1 MAITF
6 STGIK
11 LTDFTLVDKSP
22 QYSNKSWTGQI
33 IQRST
38 GVQYYE
44 FSFVLNFNK
53 DLYPEVNKF
62 ISLYKQGRPFQ
73 MSMGHFSKYL
83 GKQTGALAVK
93 SAVSKG
99 VYKFQ
104 TTAANKLEVG
114 TMIQFANHKKLY
126 SVIANDG
133 TTVSIFPALQA
144 NIQANE
150 TVNYNA
156 LIIEGTLL
164 PDNDYQV
171 TSTNIM
177 QIQFKCQEV
186 IR

>member
-1 MAITF
+1 
-6 STGIK
+6 
-11 LTDFTLVDKSP
+11 
-22 QYSNKSWTGQI
+22 
-33 IQRST
+33 
-38 GVQYYE
+38 
-44 FSFVLNFNK
+44 
-53 DLYPEVNKF
+53 
-62 ISLYKQGRPFQ
+62 

-133 TTVSIFPALQA
+133 TIVSIFPALQA

-186 IR
+186 VR

>member
-1 MAITF
+1 
-6 STGIK
+6 
-11 LTDFTLVDKSP
+11 
-22 QYSNKSWTGQI
+22 KSWTGQI

-93 SAVSKG
+93 SAVQKG
-99 VYKFQ
+99 VYKFL

-186 IR
+186 VR